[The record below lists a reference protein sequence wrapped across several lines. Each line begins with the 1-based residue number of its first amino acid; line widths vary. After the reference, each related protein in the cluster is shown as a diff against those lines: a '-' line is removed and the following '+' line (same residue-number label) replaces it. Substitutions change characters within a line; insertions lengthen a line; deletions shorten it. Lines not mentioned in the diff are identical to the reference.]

1 MNIRKLTSTLAKLE
15 KTKSQAKIQAIRS
28 IVGHLSDILSND
40 YKDYDDYWIYG
51 KTVKSLVKNG
61 NRRAK
66 RKKK

>member
-28 IVGHLSDILSND
+28 IVGHLSDMI
-40 YKDYDDYWIYG
+40 YKEYELHGYTSSVYNSLYENG
-51 KTVKSLVKNG
+51 K
-61 NRRAK
+61 RRAK